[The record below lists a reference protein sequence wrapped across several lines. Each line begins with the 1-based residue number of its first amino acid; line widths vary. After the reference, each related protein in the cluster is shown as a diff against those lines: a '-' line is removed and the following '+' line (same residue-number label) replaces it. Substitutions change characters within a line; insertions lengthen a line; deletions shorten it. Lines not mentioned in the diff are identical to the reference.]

1 MKELAQLYA
10 NTLPFSLLDDQERI
24 RLFDQAEIKEFQINE
39 YIISADEDTAHT
51 NVHYFVAGVAKNF
64 IYQANGKQVAVRYD
78 YPGDFAG
85 LLTLLTEG
93 EMQIAVQASEKTKSI
108 VFPKASFQQTMQQDS
123 RFSQAILERISQLMK
138 SLYEEVKYKTSDL
151 TDRTEPALY
160 KKRVSSFME
169 RPVFIHPEETVYAA
183 AELLKNAET
192 EGIAVSR
199 DKQEIEGMIGYRQI
213 FDALKNGRLDAPVE
227 QIMNKDYF
235 FVQEHDF
242 IYDALSYL
250 KHHPAAAI
258 PVLHRNRVVGF
269 IRQSSLL
276 SVSNSVYFELTYRV
290 ANADSIETLASLSP
304 VNNKQFQSFIR
315 QLVDERMYGYD
326 IAELISSYNDRLH
339 RQIIQLAEREMV
351 MEGYGRPKINY
362 CFIVMGSEGRKEQG
376 FSTDQDNGII
386 LDDYK
391 ELKHKEEIEVYFER
405 LTEKINHMLDACG
418 FPLCSGGIMAKEQKW
433 RHSLSQW
440 FETIDDWLRN
450 LDAQEVRDF
459 TIFIDFR
466 PVYGDFDLAFK
477 LRRKLTLAMQHASR
491 LQPML
496 IRDTLQIRVPL
507 QAFGRISTSTRNR
520 HLNLKQSAMMQIV
533 NAVRIYAVGYG
544 VEDVHTIRRLHA
556 LTSNHHMSKND
567 SDTAAQALHELLLFR
582 LKLNLQQLEAGEPLS
597 TRISVKDLDKSEKQT
612 LKNALAAAKGMQQGL
627 ELRLNRNRVNG

>member
-1 MKELAQLYA
+1 MKELAVLYA
-10 NTLPFSLLDDQERI
+10 KTLPFSLLEDKERI
-24 RLFDQAEIKEFQINE
+24 ALFDQAEIKEFQINE
-39 YIISADEDTAHT
+39 YIITANEDAAHT
-51 NVHYFVAGVAKNF
+51 SVHYFVAGVAKNF

-78 YPGDFAG
+78 YPGDLAG
-85 LLTLLTEG
+85 LLTVLVQE
-93 EMQIAVQASEKTKSI
+93 EMQIAVQAAENTKSI
-108 VFPKASFQQTMQQDS
+108 AFPKASFQQAMQQNTH
-123 RFSQAILERISQLMK
+123 FSQAIFERVSQLMK

-151 TDRTEPALY
+151 SDQTEPALY

-169 RPVFIHPEETVYAA
+169 RPVFINPEETVYAA
-183 AELLKNAET
+183 AELLQNAET

-199 DKQEIEGMIGYRQI
+199 NKQDIEGMIGYRQI
-213 FDALKNGRLDAPVE
+213 FDALKNGRLDAPAG
-227 QIMNKDYF
+227 QIMNKDYY

-258 PVLHRNRVVGF
+258 PVLHRNRAVGF
-269 IRQSSLL
+269 IRQSSFLN
-276 SVSNSVYFELTYRV
+276 VSNSVYFELTYRV

-304 VNNKQFQSFIR
+304 MNNKQFQLFIQ

-339 RQIIQLAEREMV
+339 RQIIELAEREMV
-351 MEGYGRPKINY
+351 TEGYGRPKINY

-386 LDDYK
+386 LADYD
-391 ELKHKEEIEVYFER
+391 ELKHKDEIESYFER
-405 LTEKINHMLDACG
+405 LTAKINHMLDACG
-418 FPLCSGGIMAKEQKW
+418 FPLCSAGIMAKEKKW

-440 FETIDDWLRN
+440 SDMIDVWLRN

-477 LRRKLTLAMQHASR
+477 LRRKLTHSMQHAAR

-496 IRDTLQIRVPL
+496 IHDTLQIRVPL
-507 QAFGRISTSTRNR
+507 QAFGRVSTSSKEKY
-520 HLNLKQSAMMQIV
+520 LNLKQSAMMQIV
-533 NAVRIYAVGYG
+533 NAVRVYAVGYG
-544 VEDVHTIRRLHA
+544 IEDVHTIRRLHN

-567 SDTAAQALHELLLFR
+567 TDLAAQALHELLIFR
-582 LKLNLQQLEAGEPLS
+582 LKLNLQQLEAGQPLS
-597 TRISVKDLDKSEKQT
+597 TQISFKKLDKSEKQT

-627 ELRLNRNRVNG
+627 ELRLNRNKVNG